1 MSEPILPIVQV
12 DAFTDRPFRGNPAAV
27 CLLPTARP
35 DEWMQAVAAEMNLS
49 ETAFLR
55 RLGELGDQR
64 FELRWFTPEVE
75 VDLCGHA
82 TLASAHALWES
93 GEVPAREEIRF
104 RSASGELVC
113 ERGDDG
119 WIHLDF
125 PALPSVEVEEDGEDG
140 RLRREIAAA
149 LGAGS
154 PVELRWLGRSRF
166 DLLAEL
172 ASEAEVRGLDPDQEA
187 LRALGTRG
195 VIVTALAE
203 RAAGE
208 GGSEASGDDGAPDFV
223 SRFFCPGVGI
233 PEDPVTGSAHCA
245 LAPFWARRLGR
256 DRLTGHQAS
265 ARGGTV
271 WVELRGDRVRL
282 GGQAVTVLTGELR
295 V

>member
-1 MSEPILPIVQV
+1 MTAPTLPIAQV
-12 DAFTDRPFRGNPAAV
+12 DAFTDRPFHGNPAAV
-27 CLLPTARP
+27 CLLPTIRP

-55 RLGELGDQR
+55 RLGEADLAGGDQR
-64 FELRWFTPEVE
+64 FEIRWFTPAVE

-93 GEVPAREEIRF
+93 GEVPGDQAIRF

-125 PALPSVEVEEDGEDG
+125 PALPSEAVGEEGDDG
-140 RLRREIAAA
+140 RLREEIATA

-154 PVELRWLGRSRF
+154 PVRLSWLGRSRF

-172 ASEAEVRGLDPDQEA
+172 GSEAKVRGLDPDQEA
-187 LRALGTRG
+187 LRALGARG
-195 VIVTALAE
+195 VIATARVAGDGGGAE
-203 RAAGE
+203 GE
-208 GGSEASGDDGAPDFV
+208 DAPDFV

-245 LAPFWARRLGR
+245 LAPFWTGRLGR
-256 DRLTGHQAS
+256 DRLVGYQAS

-271 WVELRGDRVRL
+271 RVELSGDRVRL
-282 GGQAVTVLTGELR
+282 GGRAVTVLTGELR
-295 V
+295 A